1 MASASIRM
9 ALLAPFCR
17 PPVRPAVAVRRPV
30 GNVIKP
36 LPASLPPLNNVNKN
50 LCGETPMDGFNLRHL
65 VLAVALS
72 SGMGSAFAAT
82 SNDFVDNAAAGGIS
96 EIETSRL
103 ALEKSQSADIKAF
116 ANMMIT
122 DHSKANDELAAI
134 AKKNDI
140 KVPDSTTLT
149 NQAKEKIL
157 DMRDQS
163 FDAAYANNQVK
174 AHEQTIE
181 LFKKEA
187 NTVTDDKTK
196 GAVELKGFA
205 QKMLPGLEKHLDMAK
220 KLQAAHPS
228 K

>member
-1 MASASIRM
+1 
-9 ALLAPFCR
+9 
-17 PPVRPAVAVRRPV
+17 
-30 GNVIKP
+30 
-36 LPASLPPLNNVNKN
+36 
-50 LCGETPMDGFNLRHL
+50 MDGFNLRHL

-72 SGMGSAFAAT
+72 TSMGAAFAAT
-82 SNDFVDNAAAGGIS
+82 SNDFVDKAAAGGIA

-103 ALEKSQSADIKAF
+103 ALEKSQSADIKEF

-122 DHSKANDELAAI
+122 DHGKANDELASI

-140 KVPDSTTLT
+140 EVPDSTTLVK
-149 NQAKEKIL
+149 QAKEKIL
-157 DMRDQS
+157 DMRDES

-174 AHEQTIE
+174 AHEEAIE
-181 LFKKEA
+181 LFTKEA

-196 GAVELKGFA
+196 GATELKGFA
-205 QKMLPGLEKHLDMAK
+205 QKMLPGLQKHLDMAK

>member
-1 MASASIRM
+1 
-9 ALLAPFCR
+9 
-17 PPVRPAVAVRRPV
+17 
-30 GNVIKP
+30 
-36 LPASLPPLNNVNKN
+36 
-50 LCGETPMDGFNLRHL
+50 MDGFTLRNIA
-65 VLAVALS
+65 LAVALS
-72 SGMGSAFAAT
+72 TSMGAAFAAT
-82 SNDFVDNAAAGGIS
+82 SNDFVDNAAAGGIA

-140 KVPDSTTLT
+140 EVPDTTTLVK
-149 NQAKEKIL
+149 QAKEKIL
-157 DMRDQS
+157 DMRDES

-174 AHEQTIE
+174 AHEETIE

-187 NTVTDDKTK
+187 NTVTDDKAK
-196 GAVELKGFA
+196 GSAELKGFA
-205 QKMLPGLEKHLDMAK
+205 QKMLPGLEKHLEMAK

>member
-1 MASASIRM
+1 
-9 ALLAPFCR
+9 
-17 PPVRPAVAVRRPV
+17 
-30 GNVIKP
+30 
-36 LPASLPPLNNVNKN
+36 
-50 LCGETPMDGFNLRHL
+50 MDGFTFRNLA
-65 VLAVALS
+65 LAVALS
-72 SGMGSAFAAT
+72 TSMGAAFAAT
-82 SNDFVDNAAAGGIS
+82 SNDFVDTAAEGGIA

-140 KVPDSTTLT
+140 EVPDTTTLVK
-149 NQAKEKIL
+149 QAKEKIL
-157 DMRDQS
+157 DMRDES

-174 AHEQTIE
+174 AHEDTIE
-181 LFKKEA
+181 LFKKQA
-187 NTVTDDKTK
+187 NTVTDDKVQ
-196 GAVELKGFA
+196 GATELKGFA
-205 QKMLPGLEKHLDMAK
+205 QKMLPGLEKHLEMAK